1 MSERQVEF
9 ERIALPHLRSLA
21 RFARRLS
28 GSAASAD
35 DLVQETCLR
44 AWRAFGGF
52 DRLNPRAWLFRILI
66 NTHRDEGR
74 RRRSLYIHAGD
85 IHASGIEQAACAP
98 DDRRPEIL
106 QALGRLPEEQRTVLL
121 LNVVEGFTCQETADI
136 LAVPIG
142 TVMSRLSRGRQA
154 MRSLLA
160 PRAEPRAEKVAL

>member
-1 MSERQVEF
+1 VSGRQVEF

-28 GSAASAD
+28 GTAETD
-35 DLVQETCLR
+35 DLVQETYLR
-44 AWRAFGGF
+44 AWRSFGKF
-52 DRLNPRAWLFRILI
+52 DGLNPRAWLFRILI
-66 NTHRDEGR
+66 NTHLNEGR
-74 RRRSLYIHAGD
+74 RRRALKHNSQALG
-85 IHASGIEQAACAP
+85 QAACAAE
-98 DDRRPEIL
+98 DRGPEIL
-106 QALGRLPEEQRTVLL
+106 QALERLSEEQRTVLL

-160 PRAEPRAEKVAL
+160 SRAEKVSR

>member
-28 GSAASAD
+28 GSAAAAD
-35 DLVQETCLR
+35 DLVQETYLR
-44 AWRAFGGF
+44 AWRAFGKF

-66 NTHRDEGR
+66 NTHLNEGR
-74 RRRSLYIHAGD
+74 RGRCLEIRSEK
-85 IHASGIEQAACAP
+85 IEQAVYAP
-98 DDRRPEIL
+98 DDRGPEIL

-121 LNVVEGFTCQETADI
+121 LNVVEGFTCQETANI

-160 PRAEPRAEKVAL
+160 PRAEPRAEKVPL